1 VKVLGI
7 SGSERQAAAALAIDG
22 ELVAACTEE
31 SLVRVPQIGYRH
43 TGGFPCS
50 AIGACFERAGV
61 HLSDVDRIRTTDP
74 VDGSL
79 AGTEKPIIQ
88 VADVNRLR
96 ALLAARTFEPVD
108 AVRADAA
115 QLWPA
120 GEARAAV
127 ILVVGVR
134 PASAARFRTSDGRLV
149 PLGDLP
155 GADRFLCSIRRVA
168 RLLGVDAPNPLDGLE
183 RLAAGAAPDL
193 LPVMTSSIRWKPD
206 GDLVFDEEALLRL
219 LPSHGDEQVLRPD
232 AVQIARAMAASVCV
246 HAARLIAEQA
256 RELMATAG
264 AQTVGFA
271 GELFTSTALVGR
283 LVKSLDAACAI
294 APVPELSGRA
304 IGAALDESD
313 VTRPPIRSLAL
324 GPEYSEADIK
334 LALENCRLEYLYE
347 PDWNRLLQRVS
358 KMLAR
363 GTIVGWFQGPTGF
376 GSHAVGTRSILA
388 DAGNAYARENINRF
402 LKRRPVDEPLTACLT
417 AEGARECL
425 EVELGPAFVPIPAKV
440 RSGRRERLRA
450 AIDAQSEVPAQI
462 VTGDQA
468 PLLERLLTA
477 HRERSGGLA
486 LLHTTLSG
494 ADESAACTPR
504 DAIRTMFSSAMD
516 ALVIGRF
523 LLMKDYWQLRSDA
536 EPLGPPTA

>member
-31 SLVRVPQIGYRH
+31 SLVRVRHIGYRH
-43 TGGFPCS
+43 TGGFPCA
-50 AIGACFERAGV
+50 AIGACLERAGV
-61 HLSDVDRIRTTDP
+61 QLSDVDRIRTTDWVNGSPASTETP
-74 VDGSL
+74 V
-79 AGTEKPIIQ
+79 IQ
-88 VADVNRLR
+88 VRDVSGLR
-96 ALLAARTFEPVD
+96 ALLAARAFELVD

-120 GEARAAV
+120 GETRPAV
-127 ILVVGVR
+127 IIAVGVR
-134 PASAARFRTSDGRLV
+134 PASAARFRTNGARLV
-149 PLGDLP
+149 PLGELA
-155 GADRFLCSIRRVA
+155 GADRFLCSIRRAA
-168 RLLGVDAPNPLDGLE
+168 RLLGVDAPNPLEALE

-193 LPVMTSSIRWKPD
+193 LPAMTSAIRWKPD
-206 GDLVFDEEALLRL
+206 SDLIFDEEALRRL
-219 LPSHGDEQVLRPD
+219 LPGDEHVLRPD
-232 AVQIARAMAASVCV
+232 TVQLGRTVAASICV

-256 RELMATAG
+256 RELMATTG

-283 LVKSLDAACAI
+283 LMKSLDAPCAI

-313 VTRPPIRSLAL
+313 ATRSPIRSLAL

-347 PDWNRLLQRVS
+347 PDWDRLLQRVS

-402 LKRRPVDEPLTACLT
+402 LKQRSVDEPLTACLT
-417 AEGARECL
+417 VEGARECL

-468 PLLERLLTA
+468 PLLERLLTL

-504 DAIRTMFSSAMD
+504 DAIRTMFSSALD

-536 EPLGPPTA
+536 EPLGPPAA